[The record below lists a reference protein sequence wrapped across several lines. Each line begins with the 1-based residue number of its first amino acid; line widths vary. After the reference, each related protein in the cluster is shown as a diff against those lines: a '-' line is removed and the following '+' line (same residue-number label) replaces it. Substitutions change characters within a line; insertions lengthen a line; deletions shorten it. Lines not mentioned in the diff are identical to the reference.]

1 MDSKK
6 PLGSYFK
13 ELNRLS
19 GQLGER
25 LSYVKKELEKPAHS
39 IKLAYE
45 EIESIG
51 KAMNSNIVG

>member
-6 PLGSYFK
+6 PLDVYFK

-25 LSYVKKELEKPAHS
+25 LSYVKKELEKPARS
-39 IKLAYE
+39 MKLMHE
-45 EIESIG
+45 DIES
-51 KAMNSNIVG
+51 NW